1 MEKIMLAGSTG
12 YLGSYILSE
21 LLKRNY
27 SVKAVVRNKSKIK
40 EEFLKNK
47 NLEIFEAELT
57 NPQTLKDCCKDV
69 DVVIS
74 TVGITRQKDGLTYMD
89 VDYQANVNLLREAE
103 KFVDNGKSKKRFIYI
118 SVFNEEKIEN
128 TALCKAKE
136 KFVKELKNSRLDYC
150 VIRPT
155 GFFSDISEIFKMAER
170 GKVYLFGKGEY
181 RMNPIHGEDL
191 AEFCVNRIHSSE
203 QEFPVGGP
211 EIFTQ
216 KELSRVAFKI
226 SGKKE
231 KIVYISDKIRVL
243 ILKIGKFLMP
253 KTKFGPIEFFLNA
266 MSIDMVAPEYGKHT
280 IEEYFEEL
288 KNQ

>member
-89 VDYQANVNLLREAE
+89 VDYQANVNLLREA
-103 KFVDNGKSKKRFIYI
+103 
-118 SVFNEEKIEN
+118 
-128 TALCKAKE
+128 
-136 KFVKELKNSRLDYC
+136 
-150 VIRPT
+150 
-155 GFFSDISEIFKMAER
+155 
-170 GKVYLFGKGEY
+170 
-181 RMNPIHGEDL
+181 
-191 AEFCVNRIHSSE
+191 
-203 QEFPVGGP
+203 
-211 EIFTQ
+211 
-216 KELSRVAFKI
+216 
-226 SGKKE
+226 
-231 KIVYISDKIRVL
+231 
-243 ILKIGKFLMP
+243 
-253 KTKFGPIEFFLNA
+253 
-266 MSIDMVAPEYGKHT
+266 
-280 IEEYFEEL
+280 
-288 KNQ
+288 